1 MASDKYQEM
10 DDEDAA
16 NRSTGGGGGG
26 DSRGGSRPATSLS
39 RPSLSRPGTSFSG
52 GRPGTSLTVGS
63 LGGHSAGYGE
73 TGWMSRPM
81 TGGPPQVRLPPRLAY
96 ISRVTDTL
104 VDDKTDVYRQLERA
118 LEKLATP
125 REVKDEVKPR
135 YMQWRKEQRPAS
147 AMLSSMVKKET
158 GDGGLPLNRSHLHP
172 IGALELGE
180 DELFGKGKKKGK
192 KKKKKKMLDDDDGP
206 QRTQLSLDD
215 LEAKPKADLAKRG
228 PLSPLKFDAYKR
240 EKQLK
245 EMMAKQSEE
254 EDGTAKTRY
263 GLNPPPSELHA
274 RIFCSSALE
283 YKIYN
288 IT

>member
-1 MASDKYQEM
+1 MASDRYQGM

-26 DSRGGSRPATSLS
+26 GDSRGGSRPAT
-39 RPSLSRPGTSFSG
+39 SLSRPGTSFSG

-73 TGWMSRPM
+73 TGWMSRPT
-81 TGGPPQVRLPPRLAY
+81 TGGPPEVRLPPRLAY
-96 ISRVTDTL
+96 ISRVTDTV

-118 LEKLATP
+118 LQKLATP

-147 AMLSSMVKKET
+147 AMLSSMVKRET
-158 GDGGLPLNRSHLHP
+158 VEGGLPLNRSHLNP

-180 DELFGKGKKKGK
+180 DELFGKDKKRGK
-192 KKKKKKMLDDDDGP
+192 KKKKKKLDDEEGP

-215 LEAKPKADLAKRG
+215 LEVKAKADLAKRG

-240 EKQLK
+240 EKQLQ
-245 EMMAKQSEE
+245 EIMAKQSEE
-254 EDGTAKTRY
+254 DDGAARIRY
-263 GLNPPPSELHA
+263 GTYHPPPSELHKDFLCTDDA
-274 RIFCSSALE
+274 RM
-283 YKIYN
+283 
-288 IT
+288 